1 MALQREPIWFRDAK
15 PPGSQVPK
23 VPVYVNFLDTSL
35 RRHFLLT
42 PLSFDMVL
50 PSHLFSCRPLL
61 VPQLL
66 FEIFFS
72 WHFFPLVILNLDI
85 SFNDIYFS
93 YDIFLLA
100 SLSVDSSDTWHLFL
114 LACLSFDIFFSCLM
128 PNPWHLFSWHLLFL
142 RSPSFLSKF
151 LSWNPF
157 FCGLFRW
164 QQLPLDISFSGQLFI
179 LASQSGAFYLAF
191 FLPFYLTVIIWH
203 SIWHSVRKLIWHSVR
218 FRRPQRSSASAF
230 HSIPKAFTS
239 PRCKNL
245 SERNND
251 RMADNSLHFSTL
263 LCSRLFPSLH
273 RSSLLSS
280 LLYILC
286 SSVLLLNFD
295 ISQTSLLT
303 FLDDCIYTSIYIYI
317 HLYTSMYV
325 CVCFKHVP
333 LHCAGLHLYLK
344 HEITCRVQSK
354 CLPVTDADISSKQ
367 RNESRYQVPSF
378 NIL

>member
-72 WHFFPLVILNLDI
+72 WHVFPLVILNLDI

-239 PRCKNL
+239 LHKPSQALDARICL
-245 SERNND
+245 SET
-251 RMADNSLHFSTL
+251 MTGWQTILFTSLLFSVLGSSLLFIALLYSLHFST
-263 LCSRLFPSLH
+263 
-273 RSSLLSS
+273 
-280 LLYILC
+280 Y
-286 SSVLLLNFD
+286 SVLQYCFLILISRKLLF
-295 ISQTSLLT
+295 
-303 FLDDCIYTSIYIYI
+303 
-317 HLYTSMYV
+317 
-325 CVCFKHVP
+325 
-333 LHCAGLHLYLK
+333 
-344 HEITCRVQSK
+344 
-354 CLPVTDADISSKQ
+354 
-367 RNESRYQVPSF
+367 
-378 NIL
+378 

>member
-1 MALQREPIWFRDAK
+1 
-15 PPGSQVPK
+15 
-23 VPVYVNFLDTSL
+23 
-35 RRHFLLT
+35 
-42 PLSFDMVL
+42 
-50 PSHLFSCRPLL
+50 
-61 VPQLL
+61 
-66 FEIFFS
+66 
-72 WHFFPLVILNLDI
+72 
-85 SFNDIYFS
+85 
-93 YDIFLLA
+93 
-100 SLSVDSSDTWHLFL
+100 
-114 LACLSFDIFFSCLM
+114 
-128 PNPWHLFSWHLLFL
+128 
-142 RSPSFLSKF
+142 
-151 LSWNPF
+151 
-157 FCGLFRW
+157 
-164 QQLPLDISFSGQLFI
+164 
-179 LASQSGAFYLAF
+179 
-191 FLPFYLTVIIWH
+191 
-203 SIWHSVRKLIWHSVR
+203 
-218 FRRPQRSSASAF
+218 
-230 HSIPKAFTS
+230 
-239 PRCKNL
+239 
-245 SERNND
+245 
-251 RMADNSLHFSTL
+251 MADNSLHFSTL

-303 FLDDCIYTSIYIYI
+303 FLDDIYTSIYIYIHLYTSIYIYIHLYTSIYIYI